1 MNWRRGLN
9 RLFLVA
15 AATWFVLAAWVTAAS
30 RASAQRLAGA
40 NLRTLAEKYST
51 PLTSGGPTY
60 LDDKGT
66 PIREPQYQDPKRVNV
81 PIIGIVNFPPEMDDS
96 EIEAVL
102 NRHFKRGQPDTKN
115 RVQIEVEARDF
126 FASVLSA
133 RANAREADA
142 TVLRQLIVAFRPS
155 NLRYTSMLLVLPP
168 LVLYLAVA
176 AIVIIAQWVFHG
188 FRNQAQ

>member
-1 MNWRRGLN
+1 
-9 RLFLVA
+9 
-15 AATWFVLAAWVTAAS
+15 
-30 RASAQRLAGA
+30 
-40 NLRTLAEKYST
+40 
-51 PLTSGGPTY
+51 
-60 LDDKGT
+60 
-66 PIREPQYQDPKRVNV
+66 VNV